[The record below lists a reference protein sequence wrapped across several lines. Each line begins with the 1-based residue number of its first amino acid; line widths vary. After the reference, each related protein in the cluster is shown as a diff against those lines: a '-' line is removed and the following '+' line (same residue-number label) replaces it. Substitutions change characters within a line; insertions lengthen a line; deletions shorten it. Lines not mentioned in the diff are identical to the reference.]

1 MKKSKF
7 SVETLAAIGVM
18 AALVFI
24 TTKFFAI
31 PIPVGVG
38 GKTQIHLGN
47 SMCVLAGLLFGGVP
61 GGLAAGIGTAIVDLL
76 DPLWAPEF
84 WVSFINKFIMG
95 FVAGTIA
102 TLGGTRTTSKN
113 IIAAICGAFS
123 YVLLYIGKSYLQQ
136 VALGST
142 KEAIVTVLTTKA
154 ITSCINAVVAI
165 IVSVALYHLI
175 APALKKANLFQKK

>member
-1 MKKSKF
+1 
-7 SVETLAAIGVM
+7 
-18 AALVFI
+18 
-24 TTKFFAI
+24 
-31 PIPVGVG
+31 
-38 GKTQIHLGN
+38 
-47 SMCVLAGLLFGGVP
+47 
-61 GGLAAGIGTAIVDLL
+61 
-76 DPLWAPEF
+76 
-84 WVSFINKFIMG
+84 MG

-102 TLGGTRTTSKN
+102 TLGGTRTTSKTLLLLS
-113 IIAAICGAFS
+113 AVHSLMF
-123 YVLLYIGKSYLQQ
+123 LLYIGKSYLQQ

>member
-1 MKKSKF
+1 M
-7 SVETLAAIGVM
+7 
-18 AALVFI
+18 
-24 TTKFFAI
+24 
-31 PIPVGVG
+31 
-38 GKTQIHLGN
+38 
-47 SMCVLAGLLFGGVP
+47 FGGVP

-113 IIAAICGAFS
+113 IIAAICSAFS